1 MNIKPTWRTSN
12 GFQSGKTAIAN
23 FLSDSTDNNG
33 DEYWPT
39 RGVRIVE
46 FEANNLNIS
55 NRNIKA
61 EIELWDCSGDRK

>member
-1 MNIKPTWRTSN
+1 MCNCRTN
-12 GFQSGKTAIAN
+12 NDFQSGKTTIAN

-33 DEYWPT
+33 DEYRPT
-39 RGVRIVE
+39 QGVRIVE